1 MSKETDII
9 LSLNKTLNNPIT
21 RGILRYLSKKNRL
34 EESLEYLVGLKE
46 NAGIGCRMNSFLV
59 GTAIKYGAKAFG
71 RNDTAFLEYFKDIT
85 TRKGLANVLKG
96 IAKYGVTR
104 PQKLYAPFLVVW
116 DFTSMCNLRCKHC
129 YSSAGEFAPD
139 ELTKEEKYNVVDQ
152 LADAGVVAVAF
163 SGGEP
168 LISKDF
174 FEIAKYAHERGMYV
188 SVASNGTLI
197 TKEVAK
203 KLRRIG
209 VRYIEISLDS
219 TDPEVHD
226 EFRGVK
232 GAWGKTVQGIKNC
245 VEAGITTCIATTATK
260 YNYEDIPKMVDLAI
274 KLKVDRFIHF
284 NFIPTRRGREILDQ
298 DITPEQRERLL
309 NFLYDKLEEDNGLQ
323 VFSTAPQFARISLER
338 VESGEGEDVAPT
350 HFAGVSL
357 KGKAVAL
364 ADFIGGCGA
373 GRIYCSIEYNG
384 DIQPCVFMPIKAGN
398 IKNGFLNVW
407 ENSEVMKKLRERD
420 DLEGECHDCPYRYIC
435 GGCRARA
442 YAYFN
447 DIKAPDPG
455 CVYNESYWE
464 EIKKTEEKKEEKREE
479 ETLITV

>member
-21 RGILRYLSKKNRL
+21 RNILRYLSRKNRL
-34 EESLEYLVGLKE
+34 EDSLELLVGIKE
-46 NAGIGCRMNSFLV
+46 KSGIGCRMNSFLV

-71 RNDTAFLEYFKDIT
+71 RNDTNFLKYFRDIT
-85 TRKGLANVLKG
+85 TRKGLVNVLRG
-96 IAKYGVTR
+96 IAKYGITK

-129 YSSAGEFAPD
+129 YSSAGKLAPD
-139 ELTKEEKYNVVDQ
+139 ELSKEERYNVIDQ
-152 LADAGVVAVAF
+152 LSDAGVVAVAF

-174 FEIAKYAHERGMYV
+174 FDIAKYAHEKEMYV

-203 KLRRIG
+203 KLREIG
-209 VRYIEISLDS
+209 VGYIEISLDS
-219 TDPEVHD
+219 TDFKIHD
-226 EFRGVK
+226 QFRGVK
-232 GAWGKTVQGIKNC
+232 GAWEKTVQGIKNC
-245 VEAGITTCIATTATK
+245 VEVGITTCIATTTTR
-260 YNYEDIPKMVDLAI
+260 YNYEDIPNMIDLAI

-284 NFIPTRRGREILDQ
+284 NFIPTGTGKEIIDQ
-298 DITPEQRERLL
+298 DILPEQREKLL
-309 NFLYDKLEEDNGLQ
+309 NYLYDKLEEDNGLQ
-323 VFSTAPQFARISLER
+323 VFSTAPQFARVSLER
-338 VESGEGEDVAPT
+338 VESGKGKDVTPT

-357 KGKAVAL
+357 KGKAIAL

-384 DIQPCVFMPIKAGN
+384 DIQPCVFMPIKVGN
-398 IKNGFLNVW
+398 IREGFLNLW
-407 ENSEVMKKLRERD
+407 QNSEILNKLRNRE
-420 DLEGECHDCPYRYIC
+420 DLKGECHDCPYRYVC

-455 CVYNESYWE
+455 CIKNIDYWDEIEGE
-464 EIKKTEEKKEEKREE
+464 EVIGKKEEILV
-479 ETLITV
+479 TA